1 MTKEIKTATAEYTG
15 GGIYVYHGQLQDG
28 NHFRTCDDWETIEIC
43 DADTGVED
51 ANYIEF
57 YEEHRV
63 EILVEDGY
71 RRFWN
76 QMIQWII
83 QNQPDGNYAT
93 NELENR
99 LLEELVEIKTYE
111 NQYEVPTEKEEVIL
125 IGFIHKYGKNDYG
138 LWNVEL
144 EEADAEAIQEILA
157 KYETDGF
164 SVTGKAEEL
173 SLMDLFDV
181 E

>member
-1 MTKEIKTATAEYTG
+1 MTMIIKTATAEYTG
-15 GGIYVYHGQLQDG
+15 GGIYIYHGQLQDG
-28 NHFRTCDDWETIEIC
+28 NYFRTCDDWETIEIC
-43 DADTGVED
+43 NADTSVED

-76 QMIQWII
+76 QMIHWII

-99 LLEELVEIKTYE
+99 LLEESVEITFSYE
-111 NQYEVPTEKEEVIL
+111 EVQMLSDGLLALMRDVNEAVRLVRTEK
-125 IGFIHKYGKNDYG
+125 GKDCLHDIRRQYH
-138 LWNVEL
+138 EL
-144 EEADAEAIQEILA
+144 NQRLKKVLE
-157 KYETDGF
+157 GR
-164 SVTGKAEEL
+164 
-173 SLMDLFDV
+173 
-181 E
+181 